1 MRTKE
6 GRPSREEVSAQQ
18 SARTSRQATTPR
30 EPAHR
35 PLIRRDPCGFCD
47 SVGRESETG
56 FHFCRAN
63 PYGDFECEAALA
75 CQRIEE
81 VAAEAAEQIATIANA
96 EMRDEIAEGA
106 AGGFANALYVQG
118 RGAEFHD
125 EAFCELCGCGKQVA
139 A

>member
-6 GRPSREEVSAQQ
+6 GRPSREEVSARQ
-18 SARTSRQATTPR
+18 SDRTSSQATTPR
-30 EPAHR
+30 TSAHR
-35 PLIRRDPCGFCD
+35 PLIRRDPCDFCD
-47 SVGRESETG
+47 SVGTETETG

-81 VAAEAAEQIATIANA
+81 VAAEAAEQIATIADA
-96 EMRDEIAEGA
+96 EMRDETAEGA

-118 RGAEFHD
+118 RGAEFDD

>member
-6 GRPSREEVSAQQ
+6 GAPAWTAEGPNSPSRTTAH
-18 SARTSRQATTPR
+18 TTTTPIR
-30 EPAHR
+30 AHR
-35 PLIRRDPCGFCD
+35 SLIRRDPCDLCD
-47 SVGRESETG
+47 SVGRETETG

-63 PYGDFECEAALA
+63 PHGDFECEAALA

-81 VAAEAAEQIATIANA
+81 VAAEAAEQIATIADP

-118 RGAEFHD
+118 RGAEFDD